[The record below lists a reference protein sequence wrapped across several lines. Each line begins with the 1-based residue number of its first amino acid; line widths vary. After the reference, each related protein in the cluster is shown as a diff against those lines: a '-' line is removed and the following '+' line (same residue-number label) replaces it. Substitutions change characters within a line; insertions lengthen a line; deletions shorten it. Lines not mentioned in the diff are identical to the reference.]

1 MGKMKL
7 EIEWNGMQKYKNKE
21 RKGIGD
27 ERRSVRGRRRED
39 GAQGVE
45 RGGGSLDVPEPGEI
59 RGGSLSPSEARS
71 E

>member
-1 MGKMKL
+1 MERNAK
-7 EIEWNGMQKYKNKE
+7 IQKQGTQ
-21 RKGIGD
+21 GIGD
-27 ERRSVRGRRRED
+27 GRRSVRGRRRED